1 MTLIATGVANPSL
14 ADMKILIVKLSS
26 IGDVIHT
33 LPALAALRRRFP
45 EARISWIVER
55 SSASLLR
62 DHPYLDDLIEI
73 DTRLW
78 RRRWSSPSTWRQM
91 RSALTALRAH
101 RFDVG
106 LDFQGL
112 LKSGLVLFLSGA
124 RRRIGFETA
133 CLREKPSALFLTEQ
147 VPVSDEVH
155 VIEKNLALVRALGA
169 EPGAD
174 YEFPLAISEED
185 RHVVAHRLQ
194 SLAVESFAIVNPGGN
209 WKGKR
214 WAPENYAAI
223 CDYLWAEHGLVSVI
237 THAPGEEALAEEVS
251 RRARGSA
258 IPFACTLKQ
267 LAVLADRARLF
278 IGGDTGPLHLAA
290 ARRTPI
296 VAIFGPTPAGR
307 NGPFSPHDIVVQ
319 DPRARVSPYYRRRRN
334 EGSYIRVPVEE
345 VKRAIERRLSNVGN
359 PPYSTYAPTI
369 TERAN

>member
-1 MTLIATGVANPSL
+1 MN
-14 ADMKILIVKLSS
+14 ILIVKLSS

-33 LPALAALRRRFP
+33 LPALAALRRQFP
-45 EARISWIVER
+45 AAHISWVVER
-55 SSASLLR
+55 PSAALLR
-62 DHPYLDDLIEI
+62 DNPCLDEVIEI
-73 DTRLW
+73 DTRAW
-78 RRRWSSPSTWRQM
+78 RRRWASPSTWRRM
-91 RSALTALRAH
+91 RSALTVLRAG

-124 RRRIGFETA
+124 RRRIGFDTA

-147 VPVSDEVH
+147 VPVSDEGH

-169 EPGAD
+169 SPGGA
-174 YEFPLAISEED
+174 YEFPMSISEED
-185 RHVVAHRLQ
+185 CNLIAARLNA
-194 SLAVESFAIVNPGGN
+194 LAIEAFAIVNPGGN

-223 CDYLWAEHGLVSVI
+223 CDYLWSEHGLVSVI
-237 THAPGEEALAEEVS
+237 THAPGEEALAEEVR

-319 DPRARVSPYYRRRRN
+319 DPRAEVSPYYRRRGN
-334 EGSYIRVPVEE
+334 DESYIAVPVDE
-345 VKRAIERRLSNVGN
+345 VKRAIERRLSDVRRS
-359 PPYSTYAPTI
+359 PDAPYRPAVA
-369 TERAN
+369 ERAN